1 MMKIMDT
8 KCSQKKMSITTDLE
22 KLVSLRDSSDLSE
35 AEFEK
40 AKERLLSGEVTGVS
54 PSTERNQPPL
64 AQEGEG
70 GKPKHTLLI
79 AILSTIAAALF
90 AGSAAINPSPLK
102 LLAFACF
109 TVVPTLNWIEF
120 SKHRLR
126 K

>member
-1 MMKIMDT
+1 MPIV
-8 KCSQKKMSITTDLE
+8 SDLE
-22 KLVSLRDSSDLSE
+22 RLALLRDSGDLSQ

-40 AKERLLSGEVTGVS
+40 AKERLLSEEVTGVS

-64 AQEGEG
+64 AQEGQG

-79 AILSTIAAALF
+79 AILSTIAAALM

-102 LLAFACF
+102 LLALALFIIAA
-109 TVVPTLNWIEF
+109 TLNWIVF
-120 SKHRLR
+120 SKRRLR